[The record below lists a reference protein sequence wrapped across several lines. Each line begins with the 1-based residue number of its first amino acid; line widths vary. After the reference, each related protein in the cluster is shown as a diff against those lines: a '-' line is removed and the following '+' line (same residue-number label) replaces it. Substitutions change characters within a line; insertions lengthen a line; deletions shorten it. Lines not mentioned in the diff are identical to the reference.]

1 MDFLSRS
8 RSMSALEFS
17 KALAP
22 TQMQALPKTL
32 SGGGSFAIPED
43 IAEKMRE

>member
-1 MDFLSRS
+1 
-8 RSMSALEFS
+8 MSTLEFS

-32 SGGGSFAIPED
+32 SGGSGFAILED
-43 IAEKMRE
+43 IAKEVRE

>member
-1 MDFLSRS
+1 
-8 RSMSALEFS
+8 MSTLEFS

-32 SGGGSFAIPED
+32 SGGGGVAILKD
-43 IAEKMRE
+43 IAEEVRK

>member
-8 RSMSALEFS
+8 RSMLALEIS

-22 TQMQALPKTL
+22 THMQALPKTL
-32 SGGGSFAIPED
+32 SGGGGFAIPKD
-43 IAEKMRE
+43 IAREVME